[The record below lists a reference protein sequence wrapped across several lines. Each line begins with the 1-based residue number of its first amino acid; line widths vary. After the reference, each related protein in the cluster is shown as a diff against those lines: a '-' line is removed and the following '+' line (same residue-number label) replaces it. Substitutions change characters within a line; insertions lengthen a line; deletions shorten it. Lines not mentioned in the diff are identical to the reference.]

1 MDNKSENKQKESL
14 AEEQIKENQNKFDE
28 YNKFFKI
35 FLVSL
40 CIMFAII
47 VGIVATLIISNS

>member
-1 MDNKSENKQKESL
+1 MNNKSENGQKENL
-14 AEEQIKENQNKFDE
+14 TEEQIKENQNKFDE
-28 YNKFFKI
+28 YNKFFKV

-47 VGIVATLIISNS
+47 VGIAVALVVSNS

>member
-1 MDNKSENKQKESL
+1 MNSDDENKQEM
-14 AEEQIKENQNKFDE
+14 KENQQKFDE
-28 YNKFFKI
+28 YNRFFKV

-47 VGIVATLIISNS
+47 VGVVVTLIISNS